1 MIQEKNRMAMP
12 ANKRSTMTLYS
23 NSTCPSSHKVRIV
36 LAEKGVTAEII
47 NVSLD
52 KKPEELWAINPDGTV
67 PTLVD
72 RELILYESNII
83 LEYLDERFPHPPLMP
98 VYPVGRAK
106 LRLMMFRV
114 EKDWY
119 GLMRMILSGTVASE
133 VSNAK
138 KELREG
144 LLSVLP
150 LFEGHAYFLND
161 DFSLIDCCLAPLL
174 WRLSYLGID
183 LGAKGKAIYAYGERL
198 FSRNAFK
205 ASLTENEEEMRK
217 VT

>member
-1 MIQEKNRMAMP
+1 MAMP

-150 LFEGHAYFLND
+150 LFEGDAYFLND

>member
-1 MIQEKNRMAMP
+1 
-12 ANKRSTMTLYS
+12 
-23 NSTCPSSHKVRIV
+23 
-36 LAEKGVTAEII
+36 
-47 NVSLD
+47 
-52 KKPEELWAINPDGTV
+52 
-67 PTLVD
+67 
-72 RELILYESNII
+72 
-83 LEYLDERFPHPPLMP
+83 MP

-150 LFEGHAYFLND
+150 LFEGDAYFLND
-161 DFSLIDCCLAPLL
+161 DFS
-174 WRLSYLGID
+174 Y
-183 LGAKGKAIYAYGERL
+183 
-198 FSRNAFK
+198 
-205 ASLTENEEEMRK
+205 
-217 VT
+217 

>member
-1 MIQEKNRMAMP
+1 MAMP
-12 ANKRSTMTLYS
+12 ANKRSTMTLFS
-23 NSTCPSSHKVRIV
+23 NPMCPSSHKVRIV

-183 LGAKGKAIYAYGERL
+183 LGAKGKTIYAYSERL